1 MIIRFE
7 LPNGIRVI
15 HKQTASPV
23 VFCGLTVEA
32 GTRDEEANEHGIA
45 HFLEHTLF
53 KGTKKRR
60 AYHINNRL
68 DSAGG
73 ELNAFTTKEETVIQA
88 CVTADDFAKA
98 VELIS
103 DITFNSVFPKNEINK
118 EKQVV
123 CEEIDSYDDC
133 PSELIF
139 DDFEDLLFSGSAI
152 GRNILGTKKSVK
164 SYTPEDVKRFVI
176 RTYNTDRMVFSSTG
190 KISERMLK
198 YYCEKHFAS
207 IPANPRHFTR
217 AKPQE
222 YKVFDTTK
230 RKKTHQAHVV
240 LGNRGIDRYDS
251 RRMALMLLLN
261 YLGGPA
267 ANSMLN
273 MLLREK
279 HGLVYTVETNGT
291 MYDDTGNITVYY
303 ASSETNMEKT
313 RERIMSELAR
323 AGTAPLSKYQL
334 ARAKKQFV
342 GQYLIAQENNEHLMQ
357 TMGKNVLNYN
367 AYDGHETVVRQIEAV
382 TSAELADIA
391 NEIFIPDRIS
401 RLAYIT

>member
-88 CVTADDFAKA
+88 CVTADDFPKA
-98 VELIS
+98 IELIA

-139 DDFEDLLFSGSAI
+139 DDFEDLLFSGSSI

-164 SYTPEDVKRFVI
+164 SYTPEDVKRFVL

-190 KISERMLK
+190 KISERRLK
-198 YYCEKHFAS
+198 YYCEKYFGTILS
-207 IPANPRHFTR
+207 NPRQFSR
-217 AKPQE
+217 IEPNE
-222 YKVFDTTK
+222 YKIFDTKK
-230 RKKTHQAHVV
+230 RKKTHQAHVI
-240 LGNRGIDRYDS
+240 LGNRGYNRYDD
-251 RRMALMLLLN
+251 RRTALTLLLN

-267 ANSMLN
+267 SNSMLN

-279 HGLVYTVETNGT
+279 HGLVYTVETNCT
-291 MYDDTGNITVYY
+291 MYDDTGNVTIYY

-313 RERIMSELAR
+313 HDRIRSELAK
-323 AGTAPLSKYQL
+323 AGKTPLSKYQL
-334 ARAKKQFV
+334 AKAKKQLV

-357 TMGKNVLNYN
+357 TMGKNILNYN
-367 AYDGHETVVRQIEAV
+367 CYEGHETVVRQIEAV
-382 TSAELADIA
+382 TATDLADIA
-391 NEIFIPDRIS
+391 NEIFMPDMIS